1 VYLMTGDDTLR
12 AVPQPRPVALPPA
25 ERTVGQLV
33 GETVRFY
40 EGRFWGAIA
49 VGVSPAVIASVTA
62 HVPRWVALVLVPTVF
77 AAMLSASFVAAAVL
91 VLDRRP
97 PNSRLVV
104 AWLMGWLVVAPAP
117 FLALLFILPGVAWLA
132 AFGLVIPVLI
142 AEDIAPR
149 ASLARAWQ
157 LARADFVHAFGTLL
171 TLGVLVFLTQA
182 VLAFVLRG
190 FGGVGVSIAF
200 FLASVVVS
208 PLLFVGT
215 ALLYGDQAARVK

>member
-1 VYLMTGDDTLR
+1 
-12 AVPQPRPVALPPA
+12 VPELRPVALPPA

-49 VGVSPAVIASVTA
+49 IGVPPAVIAAVTA
-62 HVPRWVALVLVPTVF
+62 HVSRELALALVPTVF

-91 VLDRRP
+91 VLDTRP
-97 PNSRLVV
+97 PNARLVV
-104 AWLMGWLVVAPAP
+104 AWLMGWLVIAPVP
-117 FLALLFILPGVAWLA
+117 FLVVAFVLPGVAWLA
-132 AFGLVIPVLI
+132 AFGLVIPVI
-142 AEDIAPR
+142 VAEDLAPR
-149 ASLARAWQ
+149 AALARAWQ
-157 LARADFVHAFGTLL
+157 LGRADFVHAFGSLL
-171 TLGVLVFLTQA
+171 TLGILVFLTQA